1 MKEVERLNKLARLEC
16 LDCIPDGVYYSNDG
30 HNFYDLETHAG
41 MGELFF
47 WRWINRAKEFPQK
60 GGA

>member
-1 MKEVERLNKLARLEC
+1 MDELLTRKGHNMVKG
-16 LDCIPDGVYYSNDG
+16 IKVG

-41 MGELFF
+41 MGELSF